1 MSVGSAIFKVFA
13 SLVWGIGAICVVWS
27 VKTEGAQGGWFDLLL
42 SLGLFGLLQ
51 GFSFVSFIMA
61 TFNRSAEESANTIEE
76 TIWFDRFGN
85 EVRRETDAGSGCLM
99 AVFIWIFGIILTLVA
114 SAVIAPVVFAVN
126 LCRAA
131 HRFCPKGLA
140 VVLDLLILA
149 GTFVGTCAGIG
160 IASRAIHEREEVRR
174 QEAAQYQRESEAR
187 AEQARVEREAQM
199 ERDRAEREARQA
211 REQAER
217 EAKEAEC
224 RAERQLREQR
234 RQVERQARE
243 QQRQVERAQREIKM
257 QQRKAAQQVERARK
271 AAEAEQRRA
280 LQQAERERKNALRKQ
295 NRGKPQR
302 RNKNIKLPF

>member
-13 SLVWGIGAICVVWS
+13 SLVWGIGAICVIWS

-217 EAKEAEC
+217 EAKEAER
-224 RAERQLREQR
+224 RAERQL
-234 RQVERQARE
+234 RE
-243 QQRQVERAQREIKM
+243 QQRQVERAQREIEM

-280 LQQAERERKNALRKQ
+280 LQQAERERKNALRNQ